1 MSQVNIRMAT
11 LDDAEALHALMH
23 RAFTPLRDVGIDWP
37 SVNATLEMIQDNI
50 QNNAAYVL
58 EVEGKIVSTLSIRF
72 PWEPSHPVSKY
83 PFVWWFATDPDY
95 GGVGYGNQ
103 MMTYV
108 EETILRDTL
117 KAPAVVLG
125 TSVRKMSWLKGVYE
139 RRGYETFFSFEDET
153 GDEGAMMVKVLIPE
167 RYNKDLLA
175 PPPWAQGESSH

>member
-11 LDDAEALHALMH
+11 LDDAEALHKLMH
-23 RAFTPLRDVGIDWP
+23 RAFTPLREVGIDWP

-72 PWEPSHPVSKY
+72 PWEPSQPVSKY

-125 TSVRKMSWLKGVYE
+125 TSARKMSWLKDVYE

-167 RYNKDLLA
+167 RYNKVY
-175 PPPWAQGESSH
+175 GRSFN